1 MYSASAGAASRREN
15 IIRPA
20 SVRRKKAA
28 ASPPAAPPLRQVH
41 LDFHTSPFIPDVGAD
56 FDAHAFAATFKRAHV
71 NSVTLFAKCHHGM
84 CYYPTKTG
92 KTHPALGERDLLG
105 EMIGALHR
113 EGIRCPVYTPVA
125 WEENVADEHPEWRQM
140 RADGTFARCDN
151 PDPSLP
157 RHPGGWRFNDWVNP
171 DRKSVV

>member
-1 MYSASAGAASRREN
+1 MTA
-15 IIRPA
+15 
-20 SVRRKKAA
+20 
-28 ASPPAAPPLRQVH
+28 LRQVH
-41 LDFHTSPFIPDVGAD
+41 LDFHTSPFIPDVGAE
-56 FDAHAFAATFKRAHV
+56 FDARAFAATFKRAHV

-92 KTHPALGERDLLG
+92 RAHPALGERDLLG
-105 EMIGALHR
+105 EMIEALRR

-151 PDPSLP
+151 PDPS
-157 RHPGGWRFNDWVNP
+157 RV
-171 DRKSVV
+171 SVCWLHAKAI